1 MSLQEA
7 PAPDAEELPLLGFAI
22 ALLIGALVGVE
33 REQKKRAGEKGT
45 RGLRTFVLISE
56 AGAIAAWLSRSLET
70 PWIFVGTGV
79 MIAAAVLAGYV
90 AEKHTRPESLGLT
103 TEFAA
108 LVVYLLG
115 GLVLFGYSEL
125 AVALAITTSA
135 LLAFR
140 EPMHE
145 LVDRIGRDDL
155 QAGLKLLIA
164 TFIVLP
170 VLPNRPV
177 DPWGALN
184 PYEIWWLVILISAL
198 SLVGY
203 VASRVLGPERGLAVT
218 GLAGGLVSS
227 TAVTLSFA
235 RQSREQAP
243 NRSDSIAAGLVLA
256 WMIMFGRIAVAV
268 AVVHRPLLARLVVPM
283 TSMGLTALA
292 AAVFFY
298 LRGTRAT
305 RMRAPEVRLKN
316 PFRLTA
322 SIRFALFFAAI
333 LLAVELA
340 RSRLP
345 AAGLVAVAGLA
356 GLADVDAIT
365 LSMAELARDGGAAS
379 VAVASIVTAAVAN
392 TMAKCVLVVALGSRE
407 LRMRIIVVTALVL
420 ASGLIALLLDRPW
433 GEASA

>member
-7 PAPDAEELPLLGFAI
+7 PAENGGELPLLGFAI
-22 ALLIGALVGVE
+22 ALLIGALVGIE

-79 MIAAAVLAGYV
+79 TIAGAVLAGYL

-115 GLVLFGYSEL
+115 GLVLFGHSEL

-170 VLPNRPV
+170 VLPDRPV

-184 PYEIWWLVILISAL
+184 PYEIWWLVILISSL
-198 SLVGY
+198 SLLGY
-203 VASRVLGPERGLAVT
+203 AASRVLGSERGLAVT

-235 RQSREQAP
+235 RQSREQGRSAP
-243 NRSDSIAAGLVLA
+243 DSIAAGLVLS
-256 WMIMFGRIAVAV
+256 WMVMFARIGVAV

-283 TSMGLTALA
+283 SAMGLAALA
-292 AAVFFY
+292 AAAFFY

-305 RMRAPEVRLKN
+305 RVRAPEVRLKN

-322 SIRFALFFAAI
+322 SIRFALFFAVI
-333 LLAVELA
+333 LLVVELV
-340 RSRLP
+340 RERLP
-345 AAGLVAVAGLA
+345 AGGLYAVAALA

-365 LSMAELARDGGAAS
+365 LSMAELARDGGAVS
-379 VAVASIVTAAVAN
+379 VAVGSIVTAAVAN
-392 TMAKCVLVVALGSRE
+392 TVAKCVLVAALGSRE
-407 LRMRIIVVTALVL
+407 LRTRIMVVTGLVL
-420 ASGLIALLLDRPW
+420 ASGMIALLLGRPW
-433 GEASA
+433 DQ